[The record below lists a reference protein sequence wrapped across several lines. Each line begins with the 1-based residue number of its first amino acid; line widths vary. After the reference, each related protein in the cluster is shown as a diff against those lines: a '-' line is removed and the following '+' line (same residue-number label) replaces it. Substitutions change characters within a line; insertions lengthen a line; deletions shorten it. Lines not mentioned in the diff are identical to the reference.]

1 MAKQFDQE
9 LAISKNILEKL
20 QIFKSENLINSFHLE
35 NQLQYNIIAIY
46 ILSEKNKT
54 FEFHQ
59 KFKKYLNELTNNFL
73 VDVNILYNY
82 IEDNKMYDMEFLQGR
97 EEIMQGYSTE
107 YFGDSASISDNMDI
121 DYYEEISRNRS

>member
-1 MAKQFDQE
+1 MSKQFDQE
-9 LAISKNILEKL
+9 SAVSKKILGKL
-20 QIFKSENLINSFHLE
+20 QILKSENLIHNFHLE
-35 NQLQYNIIAIY
+35 NQFQYNIIAIY
-46 ILSEKNKT
+46 ILLDRNKA

-59 KFKKYLNELTNNFL
+59 KFKKYLSESTNNFL
-73 VDVNILYNY
+73 IDLNVLYNY

-97 EEIMQGYSTE
+97 EEIMQGYSIE